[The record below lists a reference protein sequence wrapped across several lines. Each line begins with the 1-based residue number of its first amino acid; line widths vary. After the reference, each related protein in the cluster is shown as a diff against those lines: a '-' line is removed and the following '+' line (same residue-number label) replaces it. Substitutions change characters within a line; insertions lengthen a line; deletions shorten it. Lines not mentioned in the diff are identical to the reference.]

1 MRGRLN
7 LFQVAML
14 RWRELHPY
22 NAVHVVRVAKPLDGT
37 ALQQAIDG
45 VLAESGLTGLTLD
58 AGHRRYEWA
67 GGPARSPVGAVPIA
81 PGADPARAVD
91 AEIERQLNARFPR
104 DGAIDAFRFFAFDYG
119 GTFDLGLSYDHF
131 IAAGDSIVALL
142 KTIVERY
149 AGAVGG
155 RGAAPRA
162 PAIDRYPPTYG
173 HLFRRQLAAVILG
186 FRRVPAIADSFRR
199 AFRPR
204 YPHGG
209 GTYNAFTHV
218 RIEPAGVE
226 ALRRTA
232 KAWGVTVNDLVLALL
247 LQALAP
253 LTEARRAEP
262 RRNRLAVASIVNI
275 RGDCGEAARG
285 AFGQFLSS
293 FLVAHPVPAGV
304 GLEALARDVRADTS
318 RIKREKLYLQT
329 LLAMGGSGMFWRW
342 LSPRRRAHFHGKA
355 YPVWAGTS
363 ALNVDALWRASAG
376 AAGVRDGAPAYVRA
390 IPTGPLA
397 PMAVAVTT
405 AGGAIV
411 LGISYRPA
419 AFTGDDV
426 ARISASIVNGIA
438 HLS

>member
-22 NAVHVVRVAKPLDGT
+22 NAVHVVRVAKPLDGA

-45 VLAESGLTGLTLD
+45 VLAESGLTGLALD

-67 GGPARSPVGAVPIA
+67 GGPARSPVGVVPLA

-104 DGAIDAFRFFAFDYG
+104 AGAIDAFRFFAFDYG

-155 RGAAPRA
+155 RTAAPRA

-173 HLFRRQLAAVILG
+173 HLFRRQLAAAILG
-186 FRRVPAIADSFRR
+186 LRRIPAIADSFRR

-209 GTYNAFTHV
+209 GPHNAFTHV
-218 RIEPAGVE
+218 RVEPAGVE

-253 LTEARRAEP
+253 FTEARRAEP

-275 RGDCGEAARG
+275 RGDCGTGARF

-293 FLVAHPVPAGV
+293 FLVTHAVPPGIA
-304 GLEALARDVRADTS
+304 LEALARDVHAETARVKAG
-318 RIKREKLYLQT
+318 KLYLQT
-329 LLAMGGSGMFWRW
+329 LVAMAAGGLIARAVA
-342 LSPRRRAHFHGKA
+342 PRDRARFYRKS
-355 YPVWAGTS
+355 YPVWGGMTS
-363 ALNVDALWRASAG
+363 LNVEALWAEAGGHGKPQAYLRAASTGPQAPLVAVMTGSAG
-376 AAGVRDGAPAYVRA
+376 GLDVGLSFRTV
-390 IPTGPLA
+390 
-397 PMAVAVTT
+397 
-405 AGGAIV
+405 
-411 LGISYRPA
+411 
-419 AFTGDDV
+419 AFTRLDV
-426 ARISASIVNGIA
+426 DKMVADFVDCIDR
-438 HLS
+438 LP

>member
-22 NAVHVVRVAKPLDGT
+22 NAVHVVRVARRLDLA
-37 ALQQAIDG
+37 ALQRSIDG

-67 GGPARSPVGAVPIA
+67 GGPATSPVSVVPLV

-104 DGAIDAFRFFAFDYG
+104 AGAIDAFRFFVFDRG
-119 GTFDLGLSYDHF
+119 GEFDLGLSYDHF

-142 KTIVERY
+142 KAIVERG
-149 AGAVGG
+149 AGTAAGTAV
-155 RGAAPRA
+155 PA
-162 PAIDRYPPTYG
+162 PAIERYPPTYG
-173 HLFRRQLAAVILG
+173 HLFRRQLAPALLG
-186 FRRVPAIADSFRR
+186 LRRIPAIADSFRR

-204 YPHGG
+204 YPHGNH
-209 GTYNAFTHV
+209 TYNAFTHV
-218 RIEPAGVE
+218 RVEAAGVA
-226 ALRRTA
+226 ALKRAA
-232 KAWGVTVNDLVLALL
+232 KAWGVTLNDLVLALL

-253 LTEARRAEP
+253 LTEARRGER

-275 RGDCGEAARG
+275 RGDCGDEARH

-293 FLVAHPVPAGV
+293 FLVSHPVPPGV
-304 GLEALARDVRADTS
+304 GLETLARDVRAETA

-329 LLAMGGSGMFWRW
+329 LLAMGGSGIFWRW

-363 ALNVDALWRASAG
+363 ALNVDALWG
-376 AAGVRDGAPAYVRA
+376 AATATDADAARAPGYVRA

-405 AGGAIV
+405 AGGAIA

-419 AFTGDDV
+419 AFTRDDV
-426 ARISASIVNGIA
+426 ARISASILNGIA